1 MEDCLF
7 CKILSGAIP
16 CKKAYEND
24 SVFAFHD
31 IHPVSPTHILIIPKK
46 HIPSVAESRED
57 NKEILG
63 NLLLAAKVIASDLK
77 IDDYRLVINN
87 GRKVGQSV
95 FHIHIH
101 LLAGRFFSWPPG

>member
-1 MEDCLF
+1 MDDCLF

-46 HIPSVAESRED
+46 HIPSIAESSKAH
-57 NKEILG
+57 NEILG
-63 NLLLAAKVIASDLK
+63 NLLLAAKEIASDLK
-77 IDDYRLVINN
+77 IEDYRLVINN

>member
-7 CKILSGAIP
+7 CKILSGVIP

-31 IHPVSPTHILIIPKK
+31 IQPVSPTHILIIPKK
-46 HIPSVAESRED
+46 HIPNIAESRED
-57 NKEILG
+57 DKEILG
-63 NLLLAAKVIASDLK
+63 ELLLTAKTIASDLK
-77 IDDYRLVINN
+77 IEDYRLVINN

-95 FHIHIH
+95 FHIHVH